1 MLWYIHVP
9 VFALMSLATRTQGT
23 KFPERKQ
30 AIIGETYF
38 GSEQLL
44 KTEIDDVK
52 PFIAELTLP
61 ETGLEVSGSAQ
72 EIYEQFERHNKEN
85 VTYSAMVIN
94 WIRFP
99 SDDAFYVLDLNKFDR
114 INQVQELWIRIE
126 TEHEWI
132 TTLLYVD
139 ITAQTQRSLTKL
151 HLLSSVSS
159 DLTTNVY
166 VPGDDF
172 RVVLQQLT
180 TLHLRAVTL
189 KTINGDVG
197 DKESRKSGTELLWW
211 LTDGKIWHEGV
222 TQRNSLTVLVSQDSQ
237 QFDDDLGKLLKY
249 YNKLTYL

>member
-1 MLWYIHVP
+1 MP
-9 VFALMSLATRTQGT
+9 
-23 KFPERKQ
+23 KRKE
-30 AIIGETYF
+30 AIIDETYF

-61 ETGLEVSGSAQ
+61 ETGVEVSGLAQ
-72 EIYEQFERHNKEN
+72 EIHEQFERHNKEN
-85 VTYSAMVIN
+85 VTYSELVID

-99 SDDAFYVLDLNKFDR
+99 SYDDVVGFYVLDLNKFDR
-114 INQVQELWIRIE
+114 INQVHELWILID
-126 TEHEWI
+126 TEHEWT
-132 TTLLYVD
+132 TTLLYID
-139 ITAQTQRSLTKL
+139 ITAQTLSSLTKL

-159 DLTTNVY
+159 DLATNVY

-180 TLHLRAVTL
+180 TPHLRAVTL